1 MASIFTKIMSKEIPA
16 SIVFEDDVCIAFRD
30 IAPQAPIHIL
40 VTPKKE
46 IRSLAD
52 IEPGDEQIL
61 GHMLKVTSQIAREM
75 NVDKN
80 GYRVVINTNG
90 DGGQTVF
97 HIHFHLLAGRSLD
110 WPPG

>member
-1 MASIFTKIMSKEIPA
+1 MASIFTKIINREIPA
-16 SIVFEDDVCIAFRD
+16 KIEHEDDVCIAFRD
-30 IAPQAPIHIL
+30 INPQAPIHL
-40 VTPKKE
+40 VVTPKKE

-52 IEPGDEQIL
+52 MTPGDEKIA
-61 GHMLKVTSQIAREM
+61 GHMLRVISDLARKM

-90 DGGQTVF
+90 DGGQTVY
-97 HIHFHLLAGRSLD
+97 HIHFHMLAGRRME